1 MKTILVLAFMA
12 SVWFAGCAS
21 SPKPNL
27 SKEEAA
33 RINWGERIGIL
44 TYEQAVADL
53 GPPAV
58 LGESSAGKTAE
69 WVLHR
74 SPNVSFGLG
83 VGAGSFGHS
92 SAVGVGAGSSV
103 SPPPHGENLRLIFNE
118 QGRLTEW
125 TKVRY

>member
-1 MKTILVLAFMA
+1 MKTILLLALMA
-12 SVWFAGCAS
+12 SLWFAGCAS

-27 SKEEAA
+27 SKDEAA

-44 TYEQAVADL
+44 TYEQALADL

-74 SPNVSFGLG
+74 SPSISLVWAWMLDRSGKAPG
-83 VGAGSFGHS
+83 WEWAPDR
-92 SAVGVGAGSSV
+92 A
-103 SPPPHGENLRLIFNE
+103 SPR
-118 QGRLTEW
+118 RLTAR
-125 TKVRY
+125 TCA